1 MGRMLKLINGIS
13 ALGIVALA
21 AVSAWPGGASQ
32 RTTQIGELLAPI
44 RAQHNLP
51 ALAGAVLTSR
61 GLVDIGA
68 VGVRKAGAEIPV
80 TDADEWHLGSDTKAM
95 TATVI
100 ASLVEKGKLSWDVT
114 MERMF
119 PEVAKSMNTAMR
131 SVTLL
136 ELLSHRAGLPHDVN
150 WREASRSGTL
160 REQREAVVRMVA
172 AMQPLS
178 PPGSKYEY
186 SNLGYVL
193 AGIMA
198 ERVTNTAWEELI
210 TRTIFEPLGMKSAGF
225 GGTGTPGKIDQ
236 PWPHFATGKPTER
249 NGPMVDNPEV
259 MGPAGTVHCS
269 LADWAK
275 FVADQLRG
283 ERGERALLK
292 PESYRALHSPP
303 FGGNYACGWLVVER
317 PWGGG
322 TVLTHAGSN
331 TMNYAVVWMA
341 PKRDFAALVC
351 TNQGGDA
358 AAKACDEAAG
368 VLIKRQGSGM

>member
-68 VGVRKAGAEIPV
+68 VGIRKAGAEIPV

-100 ASLVEKGKLSWDVT
+100 ASLVEKGKLAWDVT

-119 PEVAKSMNTAMR
+119 PEVAKSMNAEMR
-131 SVTLL
+131 GVTLL

-150 WREASRSGTL
+150 WREASRSGNL
-160 REQREAVVRMVA
+160 REQREAVVRMA
-172 AMQPLS
+172 AAIQPLS

-193 AGIMA
+193 AGAMA

-210 TRTIFEPLGMKSAGF
+210 TRAIFEPLGMKSAGF

-236 PWPHFATGKPTER
+236 PWPHFATGKPAEN

-275 FVADQLRG
+275 FVADHLRG
-283 ERGERALLK
+283 ERGERALLR
-292 PESYRALHSPP
+292 PESYRMLHTPP
-303 FGGNYACGWLVVER
+303 FGGNYATGWLVVER

-341 PKRDFAALVC
+341 PKRDFAVLVC

-368 VLIKRQGSGM
+368 ALIKRQGYGM